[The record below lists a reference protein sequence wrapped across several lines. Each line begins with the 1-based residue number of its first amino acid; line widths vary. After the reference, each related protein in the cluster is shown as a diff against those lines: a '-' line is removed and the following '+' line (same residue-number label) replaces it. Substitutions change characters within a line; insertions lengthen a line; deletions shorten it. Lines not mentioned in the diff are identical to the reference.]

1 MKHERMAPSFITTPK
16 GEKLVVITSA
26 EYDYLIATADEQ
38 ADLRAYDMAKSALAA
53 GEEEMLPGEM
63 VQRLFNGEN
72 PLRLWR
78 EHRGLSAK
86 DLAQSAGLSAA
97 YVSQIEGGKRDG
109 TVGAYRKMAK
119 VLRVTLDDLTWEAPP
134 KRKKRKVVVKGR

>member
-1 MKHERMAPSFITTPK
+1 M
-16 GEKLVVITSA
+16 
-26 EYDYLIATADEQ
+26 
-38 ADLRAYDMAKSALAA
+38 
-53 GEEEMLPGEM
+53 
-63 VQRLFNGEN
+63 
-72 PLRLWR
+72 
-78 EHRGLSAK
+78 SAK
-86 DLAQSAGLSAA
+86 DLAQAAGLSAA